1 MKIKMVSLYSK
12 MLSFF
17 LVVLGFSSCT
27 DEPTIGF
34 QPMYGCPAPEYGAPY
49 AQVKVSGKVVD
60 KDSKEP
66 ISGIG
71 VILDDEDN
79 YYRNDTVF
87 TDDSG
92 VFNFNIGTIGAEP
105 KTLNIVFQ
113 DMDGELN
120 GEYISKEKIVKVET
134 SDYNGGSGN
143 WNDGE
148 AVVDMKQIELTPKK
162 ENE

>member
-1 MKIKMVSLYSK
+1 MKIKMVTLYSK
-12 MLSFF
+12 ILSV
-17 LVVLGFSSCT
+17 LLAVLGFSACQQA
-27 DEPTIGF
+27 DEYGP
-34 QPMYGCPAPEYGAPY
+34 PYVVAEYGCPY

-60 KDSKEP
+60 KDSKKP

-120 GEYISKEKIVKVET
+120 GEYISKEEIVKVET
-134 SDYNGGSGN
+134 TDYNGGSGN